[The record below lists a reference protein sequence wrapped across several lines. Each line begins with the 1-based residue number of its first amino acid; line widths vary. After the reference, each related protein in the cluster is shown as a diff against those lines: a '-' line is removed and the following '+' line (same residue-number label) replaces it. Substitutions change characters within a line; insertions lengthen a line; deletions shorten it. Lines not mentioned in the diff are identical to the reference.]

1 MEYGVRYN
9 LILDTL
15 QNINGMV
22 VDGNITLYG
31 VRGGLVKI
39 AMNSFLKVAILPG
52 HTMILRNSVPGI
64 L

>member
-39 AMNSFLKVAILPG
+39 AMNSFLKVATLLG
-52 HTMILRNSVPGI
+52 HTMILRNFVPGI